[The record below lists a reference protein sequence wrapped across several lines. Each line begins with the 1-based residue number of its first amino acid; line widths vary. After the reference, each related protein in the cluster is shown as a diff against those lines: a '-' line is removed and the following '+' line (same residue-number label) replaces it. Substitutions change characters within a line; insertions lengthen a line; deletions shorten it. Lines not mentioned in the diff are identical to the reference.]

1 MRSRSDQPSSLASPS
16 RLNCFIKNEEFCIK
30 NEELCIKNE
39 TTRHESL
46 RDFICNQTQGTLRGA
61 KVEEI
66 GGKQSKGGGKQSK
79 VEENRAKVGGNRGMS
94 RRWGLL
100 VHLQFLRV
108 KRPFH
113 YKISIVLAENR
124 HFQYKTIS
132 FRHEAVMCSK
142 TSSFV
147 GI

>member
-1 MRSRSDQPSSLASPS
+1 MQSNSRYLAWGKS
-16 RLNCFIKNEEFCIK
+16 
-30 NEELCIKNE
+30 
-39 TTRHESL
+39 
-46 RDFICNQTQGTLRGA
+46 
-61 KVEEI
+61 
-66 GGKQSKGGGKQSK
+66 GGNWRKTEQRWRKTEQSGGKQSK

-124 HFQYKTIS
+124 HFQYKTIM
-132 FRHEAVMCSK
+132 F
-142 TSSFV
+142 
-147 GI
+147 